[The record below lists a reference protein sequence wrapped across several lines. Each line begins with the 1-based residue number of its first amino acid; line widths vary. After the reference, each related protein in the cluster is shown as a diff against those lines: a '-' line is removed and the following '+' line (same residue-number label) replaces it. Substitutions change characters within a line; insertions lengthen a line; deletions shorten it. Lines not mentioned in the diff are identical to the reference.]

1 VKWMW
6 CCSQVAV
13 RCSHNMEG
21 EEKYERSF
29 GLAPPNVD
37 EMGNDLEAKIEI
49 EVWPPEVKQILPIK
63 SGQ

>member
-1 VKWMW
+1 
-6 CCSQVAV
+6 
-13 RCSHNMEG
+13 MEG

-29 GLAPPNVD
+29 GLAPPNGD